1 MCFFENDYFLNILKT
16 YKNQT
21 FPMLVPVIVDLAENH
36 WHKILQES
44 LIALKTILKEI
55 DPYVFEEALKMA
67 PKERK
72 QY

>member
-16 YKNQT
+16 YKEKT
-21 FPMLVPVIVDLAENH
+21 FAMLVPIIVDLAENH

-55 DPYVFEEALKMA
+55 DPLAFDEALKMN
-67 PKERK
+67 KSDK
-72 QY
+72 Q